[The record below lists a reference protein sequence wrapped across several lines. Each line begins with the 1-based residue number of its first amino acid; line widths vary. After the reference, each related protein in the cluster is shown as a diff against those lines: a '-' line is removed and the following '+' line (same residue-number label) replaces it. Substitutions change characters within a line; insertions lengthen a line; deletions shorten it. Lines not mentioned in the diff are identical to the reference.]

1 MKAEIAVYTAQEGY
15 SWQPGTKITAL
26 ELKGYK
32 ACIGKFPSPD
42 AEGFPFGGVF
52 LKDDKVVFYRYHVAK
67 KIDFRGRDALYCVL
81 GALPKAEAS
90 QVDPNAL
97 FALPE
102 FAGVVKPFPT
112 QAEVQPASSEAV
124 PEWLKNLDFMSL
136 DVRITGSQDDMK
148 FAVKQE
154 QTKVP
159 ETPKIEK
166 PVGVPMPRPIES
178 AKAGNTPSVSPAVQ
192 PAAKPVSP
200 ATTSLPKPRPL
211 YKEPLV
217 IVTGIGVLLGL
228 SILVAIVL
236 YVMSLIR
243 GCTGPKP
250 DENPPPPAAEVTK
263 PGRDARSARLGVPDG
278 AVPQSPQSTSKPGIA
293 DAIKSLV
300 GIKELAP
307 TNQPYSKGEGNVE
320 TSAKSKDTPKAKQ

>member
-1 MKAEIAVYTAQEGY
+1 MKIEIAVYTAQEGY
-15 SWQPGTKITAL
+15 SWQPGTKITAQ
-26 ELKGYK
+26 ELKDYK

-81 GALPKAEAS
+81 GALPKAEAA

-97 FALPE
+97 FSLPE

-124 PEWLKNLDFMSL
+124 PEWLKNLDAMSL
-136 DVRITGSQDDMK
+136 DVRITGSQDDLK
-148 FAVKQE
+148 FAVTQE

-159 ETPKIEK
+159 EPPKVEK
-166 PVGVPMPRPIES
+166 PVDIPSPQSAGS
-178 AKAGNTPSVSPAVQ
+178 AKAESAPSSAPAVQ
-192 PAAKPVSP
+192 PETKPVSP
-200 ATTSLPKPRPL
+200 APTNLPKPRPW
-211 YKEPLV
+211 YKKPFV
-217 IVTGIGVLLGL
+217 IITGIGVLLGL

-243 GCTGPKP
+243 GCTGPKQP
-250 DENPPPPAAEVTK
+250 DMAPPPPAAVVVAS
-263 PGRDARSARLGVPDG
+263 GRDARPARPAAPDVAVATQPPSSVP
-278 AVPQSPQSTSKPGIA
+278 KPGIA
-293 DAIKSLV
+293 DALKSVV
-300 GIKELAP
+300 GKRTEADAKKAP
-307 TNQPYSKGEGNVE
+307 QATRKPLQK
-320 TSAKSKDTPKAKQ
+320 